1 MTVNADVGIRSEGTK
16 AEPEVPVKRRQ
27 KYIVGNWSLKLEKTL
42 GLKIKIWKSIS
53 IVGANQNQG
62 HIMSSR
68 EGRPH

>member
-53 IVGANQNQG
+53 MWVLIKTRA
-62 HIMSSR
+62 I
-68 EGRPH
+68 